1 MRNYIKGTIK
11 GKCKLPSP
19 DSLKKRSDVKINES
33 RNISIYEAYINQ
45 AEYITG
51 GYANIKQDKQSF
63 EPTYPLYDVPTQL
76 IAGKKEQLSY
86 HNITIK
92 DFKIKNVLD
101 VPESADRYADFEGVF
116 YGTVKDKKRE
126 QTSIQTPAP
135 SDTQTGST
143 LVKPT
148 FDNVFTDVGNNV
160 KFPLRADWRL
170 FWLGA
175 LMALLLL
182 WLLPHSC
189 TRMVTNV
196 PECVPDT
203 IKIVQVSHDT
213 IMIQDPFRSFISD
226 SAQIVSNAPSISMM
240 IGDHSVTDHDTISIY
255 VNDVLLVERFEI
267 NKEEPKQIE
276 IDLEEGDNTL
286 RIETHSIGTEGNY
299 ASPLIIIEA
308 GSRRYHL
315 EPKCRPETPFIYN
328 IAYYK

>member
-1 MRNYIKGTIK
+1 MRTYIKGTIK

-19 DSLKKRSDVKINES
+19 DSLKKRSDARINEL
-33 RNISIYEAYINQ
+33 RQISIYEAYINQ
-45 AEYITG
+45 AENITG
-51 GYANIKQDKQSF
+51 GYANIMQDKQSF
-63 EPTYPLYDVPTQL
+63 EPTYPLYDIPTQW

-86 HNITIK
+86 HNIIIK
-92 DFKIKNVLD
+92 DFKILNVLD

-116 YGTVKDKKRE
+116 YGTVTRKKDDTPK
-126 QTSIQTPAP
+126 QTNSLSNRP
-135 SDTQTGST
+135 SPTFTSS
-143 LVKPT
+143 T
-148 FDNVFTDVGNNV
+148 FDNVLAGLNTGVSTS
-160 KFPLRADWRL
+160 LRADWRL
-170 FWLGA
+170 FWLGI

-203 IKIVQVSHDT
+203 IKIVQIQHDT
-213 IMIQDPFRSFISD
+213 IMIQDPVRSFISD
-226 SAQIVSNAPSISMM
+226 SSQIVSNTPSISMM

-255 VNDVLLVERFEI
+255 VNDVLLVEQFEI
-267 NKEEPKQIE
+267 NKEEPKLFD

-308 GSRRYHL
+308 GNRRYHL
-315 EPKCRPETPFIYN
+315 EPKCRPEKPFIYN

>member
-11 GKCKLPSP
+11 GKCKLPNP
-19 DSLKKRSDVKINES
+19 DSFKKRSDVRINEL
-33 RNISIYEAYINQ
+33 RNISIYEAYISQ
-45 AEYITG
+45 AEEITG
-51 GYANIKQDKQSF
+51 GYAHIKQDKQSF
-63 EPTYPLYDVPTQL
+63 EPTYPLYDVPTQW
-76 IAGKKEQLSY
+76 IAGTKQQLSY
-86 HNITIK
+86 HNIIIK
-92 DFKIKNVLD
+92 EFKILNVLD

-116 YGTVKDKKRE
+116 YGTVTDRKKE
-126 QTSIQTPAP
+126 ETAKQSNAWGTQPSSAPTKSI
-135 SDTQTGST
+135 
-143 LVKPT
+143 
-148 FDNVFTDVGNNV
+148 FDNVLTGSGNS
-160 KFPLRADWRL
+160 KSSSLRADWRL
-170 FWLGA
+170 FWLGV

-203 IKIVQVSHDT
+203 IRIVQVQHDT
-213 IMIQDPFRSFISD
+213 IMIQDPVKSFISD
-226 SAQIVSNAPSISMM
+226 SAQIVSNTPNISMM

-267 NKEEPKQIE
+267 NKEEPKHFA

-315 EPKCRPETPFIYN
+315 EPKCRPEKPFIYN